1 MVGFWLDDFFGVE
14 SLFLL
19 YTDQPTVT
27 CQFGLV
33 VWDSKGT
40 LEFHK
45 GIPGIQTTTPNQQCG
60 TNFWREPIFW
70 RETCPKDLGPSNGR
84 VWTCIARVGSSK
96 YPVLRVQWSLGWKT
110 FLFTF
115 LQLFWMNILA
125 EEVNISKMS
134 SGKKNTNWLYVC
146 FGRTEISVTS
156 FLGYPQ
162 VNRILE
168 FSWLFWTNAGW
179 WNI

>member
-1 MVGFWLDDFFGVE
+1 M
-14 SLFLL
+14 
-19 YTDQPTVT
+19 
-27 CQFGLV
+27 

-45 GIPGIQTTTPNQQCG
+45 GIPGIQTTTPNQQLITSWTDKNCVFFPSRNEKRHHDHTQWGLFKRTTINHGGAEPRKKMRG
-60 TNFWREPIFW
+60 TNFWRESSRLSCFKP
-70 RETCPKDLGPSNGR
+70 GR
-84 VWTCIARVGSSK
+84 LFS
-96 YPVLRVQWSLGWKT
+96 T
-110 FLFTF
+110 FR
-115 LQLFWMNILA
+115 QLFWMNILA

-134 SGKKNTNWLYVC
+134 SGSKKNTSWLYVC
-146 FGRTEISVTS
+146 FGRTEMTVTS